1 VTQVNGAI
9 RDMEF
14 SVDGSTIF
22 VAGAFSTFRGV
33 PRAAI
38 TRVSALD
45 GTLDA
50 WQPASGAV
58 ITGSGGT
65 MTCWDIQA
73 TATRLFAGCGR
84 GPNYA
89 MALRLDNG
97 NSGTR
102 TFTYSTPGN
111 VQAVRLAADGDLFIG
126 GHFGTN
132 LSYPGSLIC
141 GSRPDGA
148 RRLKAFG
155 ILHNVQGTGDA
166 ESVECSFLP
175 QFWGPNG
182 FGGVWEIQV
191 TPSHVWVMG
200 EFHEINCPSGLG
212 LCENQWLLA
221 RFSPA

>member
-1 VTQVNGAI
+1 MQ
-9 RDMEF
+9 
-14 SVDGSTIF
+14 
-22 VAGAFSTFRGV
+22 
-33 PRAAI
+33 
-38 TRVSALD
+38 
-45 GTLDA
+45 
-50 WQPASGAV
+50 
-58 ITGSGGT
+58 TGSNGT
-65 MTCWDIQA
+65 MTCWDVEA

-102 TFTYSTPGN
+102 TFSYSTPGN

-132 LSYPGSLIC
+132 LGYPGNPIC
-141 GSRPDGA
+141 SSRPDGA

-155 ILHNVQGTGDA
+155 ILHNVQSTFDS
-166 ESVECSFLP
+166 ECVECSFLP

-191 TPSHVWVMG
+191 TPTQVWVMG
-200 EFHEINCPSGLG
+200 EFHEINCSSGLG
-212 LCENQWLLA
+212 QCENQWLIA
-221 RFSPA
+221 RFSPVP